1 MRRDLLKIVKRIVEI
16 IKNYFDNQ
24 KIVSKEK
31 PLIDMDRCVC
41 KNVFTIRNNHTDFFF
56 STNRN
61 VVIYGPDK

>member
-1 MRRDLLKIVKRIVEI
+1 MILIFLIILI

-31 PLIDMDRCVC
+31 LLIDMDRCVC
-41 KNVFTIRNNHTDFFF
+41 KNVFMIRNNHTDFFF